1 MIVSGGKSFT
11 CCTGSNE
18 TTAVWLDPNSNSV
31 SNSGSAVVNAQQN
44 ILNILDSIESHL
56 RGVYTCSIRNTSQE
70 INKLYLAVYHT
81 STTSIGVPD
90 LSPLSFKILQR
101 NPLSASVS
109 FKSSNFPPTI
119 ISWSTPLNDFTSYS
133 HLENAKEFI
142 YNNVLLLIDD
152 SSSGTGVYVA
162 NVSTNGQDYASVNI
176 SIGKPVSDTRTSL
189 RLLVYG
195 SEEM

>member
-18 TTAVWLDPNSNSV
+18 TTAVWLDPSSNNV

-44 ILNILDSIESHL
+44 ILNILGSIELHL
-56 RGVYTCSIRNTSQE
+56 SGVYTCSIRNASQE
-70 INKLYLAVYHT
+70 INELYLAVYHT
-81 STTSIGVPD
+81 LTTSIGVPD

-101 NPLSASVS
+101 NPLIVSVS
-109 FKSSNFPPTI
+109 FKSSDFPPTI

-133 HLENAKEFI
+133 HLEDAKEFI
-142 YNNVLLLIDD
+142 YNNVLLFKDD
-152 SSSGTGVYVA
+152 GSSGTGVYVA

-176 SIGKPVSDTRTSL
+176 SIGKPVSVTHTSL
-189 RLLVYG
+189 RL
-195 SEEM
+195 